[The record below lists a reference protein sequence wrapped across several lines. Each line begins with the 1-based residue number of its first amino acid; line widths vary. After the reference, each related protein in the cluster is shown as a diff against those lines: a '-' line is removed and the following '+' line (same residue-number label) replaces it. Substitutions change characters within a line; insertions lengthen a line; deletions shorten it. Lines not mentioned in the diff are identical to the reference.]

1 MTDNISPDDIDAAQ
15 IAKLIREY
23 NQTDDREEQRR
34 IENQVLAET
43 VWQTPQ
49 AQTQQEGLTLS
60 RAQWERLYAEIPDDA
75 LEAKRILRSFYIER
89 L

>member
-1 MTDNISPDDIDAAQ
+1 MTSNTSSNDIDAAQ

-23 NQTDDREEQRR
+23 KQTDDREEQRR

-43 VWQTPQ
+43 VWQTP
-49 AQTQQEGLTLS
+49 EKSSEEELVLTEAEVES
-60 RAQWERLYAEIPDDA
+60 LYAEIPDEA
-75 LEAKRILRSFYIER
+75 KEAKRILRSVYMER